1 MLKSFIISAI
11 AIVLVLCFLSST
23 QHIFAAYDPF
33 KKVCNSTP
41 NSTVCQ
47 DTEPVPTNDPV
58 ITLIK
63 AAVEVISYLTG
74 AAAVILIVISGIKFA
89 TSGGDSN
96 AVSSAKGTLTY
107 ALVGLLITVVAQLLI
122 VFVLNYIQ
130 VS

>member
-1 MLKSFIISAI
+1 MLKSLTFSLIATIIAVCFI
-11 AIVLVLCFLSST
+11 SST
-23 QHIFAAYDPF
+23 QHVFAAYDAF
-33 KKVCNSTP
+33 HNVCSLNS
-41 NSTVCQ
+41 SSAVCQ
-47 DTEPVPTNDPV
+47 DTEPVPTTDPV

-63 AAVEVISYLTG
+63 AAVEVISFLTG

-107 ALVGLLITVVAQLLI
+107 ALVGLLIAAVAQLLI
-122 VFVLNYIQ
+122 VFVLHYIQ